1 MAPAGET
8 HLPEPLWSPV
18 IAQYGPNGMQNIR
31 NPLYSYVFHP
41 LNEDDLIWAP
51 VSIVPIAQTLLM
63 HC

>member
-18 IAQYGPNGMQNIR
+18 IAQYGPNGLQNIR

-51 VSIVPIAQTLLM
+51 VSVTA
-63 HC
+63 